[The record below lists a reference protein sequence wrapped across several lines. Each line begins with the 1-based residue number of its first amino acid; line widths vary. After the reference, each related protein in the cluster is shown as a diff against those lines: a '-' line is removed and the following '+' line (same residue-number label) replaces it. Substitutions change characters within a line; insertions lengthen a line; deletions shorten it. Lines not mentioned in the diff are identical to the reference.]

1 MENAMPYR
9 ANYPAT
15 VREVLDPTRKYR
27 PGALRAVRAL
37 RRAGAWRGSL
47 TRRARRFARLHR
59 RLCRTYRLHVGLV
72 FSNDKGSSGGSSYS
86 PITRTIFLRGRL
98 SLVTYLHEFAHA
110 RGYDERQACAWSI
123 ALFARCFP
131 RSFARCR
138 QLGHMLVAP

>member
-1 MENAMPYR
+1 MPNR

-27 PGALRAVRAL
+27 PAALRALRAL
-37 RRAGAWRGSL
+37 RRAGAWRGTSAQ
-47 TRRARRFARLHR
+47 RRRRFARLHR
-59 RLCRTYRLHVGLV
+59 QLCRAYRRRVGLV
-72 FSNDKGSSGGSSYS
+72 FANGKGSSGGSSYS
-86 PITRTIFLRGRL
+86 RLERIIRLHGRL

-123 ALFARCFP
+123 NLFARCFP